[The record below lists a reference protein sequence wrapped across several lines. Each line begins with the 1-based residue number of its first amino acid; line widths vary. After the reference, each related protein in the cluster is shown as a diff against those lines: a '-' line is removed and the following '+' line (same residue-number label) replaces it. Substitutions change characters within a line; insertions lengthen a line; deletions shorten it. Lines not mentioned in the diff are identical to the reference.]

1 MRVLITGAAGMIGS
15 KLAARIAADGHVG
28 GVMVSAMH
36 LTDVVEPAK
45 PKADFLVTARGAD
58 FSANG
63 EAEHL
68 ASLKPSLVFHLAAIV
83 SGEAEADFEKGYRI
97 NFDGTRALLD
107 ALRLTG
113 EKPKVIFASSIA
125 VFGGPYPDLIPDDFN
140 PQPLTSYGTQKLM
153 GELLISDF
161 SRKGFIDGVCL
172 RLPTICV
179 RPGAPNKAASG
190 FFSGIIRE
198 PLAGKTAKLPVGLDV
213 VHTHA
218 SPRSA
223 IGFMLHAADM
233 DLGVLG
239 ARRAIILPGVGVSVG
254 DQIAAL
260 TRIAGARIAS
270 LIVPEPDEAVAKI
283 VSGWPTRFEAKRSR
297 ELGFEA
303 ETSFDEI
310 IQAHIDDVHKGIV
323 PSQAL
328 SPA

>member
-1 MRVLITGAAGMIGS
+1 MRVLITGAAGMIGL
-15 KLAARIAADGHVG
+15 KLATHIADNGHVA

-36 LTDVVEPAK
+36 LTDVIEPPK
-45 PKADFLVTARGAD
+45 PTADFLVTTRAAD
-58 FSANG
+58 FSGPG
-63 EAEHL
+63 EATHL
-68 ASLKPSLVFHLAAIV
+68 ASLKPDLVFHLAAIV
-83 SGEAEADFEKGYRI
+83 SGEAEADFEKGYGI

-140 PQPLTSYGTQKLM
+140 PQPLTSYGAQKLM

-161 SRKGFIDGVCL
+161 SRKGFIDGAAL

-190 FFSGIIRE
+190 FFSSIIRE
-198 PLAGKTAKLPVGLDV
+198 PLAGKTAKLPVGLEV

-223 IGFMLHAADM
+223 IGFLLHAAAL
-233 DLGVLG
+233 DLSGLG
-239 ARRAIILPGVGVSVG
+239 ARRAITLPGVAVSVG
-254 DQIAAL
+254 EQIAAL
-260 TRIAGARIAS
+260 TSIAGPKAAS
-270 LIVPEPDEAVAKI
+270 FIVPEPDEAVAKI

-297 ELGFEA
+297 DLGFEA
-303 ETSFDEI
+303 ETSFEQI
-310 IQAHIDDVHKGIV
+310 VQAHIDDVHGGVVQVKH
-323 PSQAL
+323 
-328 SPA
+328 

>member
-36 LTDVVEPAK
+36 LTDVIEPPK
-45 PKADFLVTARGAD
+45 PKADFLVTARAAD
-58 FSANG
+58 FSG
-63 EAEHL
+63 PSEATHL
-68 ASLKPSLVFHLAAIV
+68 ASLKPDLVFHLAAIV
-83 SGEAEADFEKGYRI
+83 SGEAEADFEKGYCI

-125 VFGGPYPDLIPDDFN
+125 VFGGPYPDLIPEDFN
-140 PQPLTSYGTQKLM
+140 PQPLTSYGAQKLM

-161 SRKGFIDGVCL
+161 SRKGFIDGVAL

-190 FFSGIIRE
+190 FFSSIIRE
-198 PLAGKTAKLPVGLDV
+198 PLAGKTAKLPVGLEV
-213 VHTHA
+213 VHSFA

-223 IGFMLHAADM
+223 IGFLLHAAA
-233 DLGVLG
+233 LELSVLE
-239 ARRAIILPGVGVSVG
+239 ARRAVTLPGVAVSVG
-254 DQIAAL
+254 EQIAAL
-260 TRIAGARIAS
+260 TRLAGAKAAS

-297 ELGFEA
+297 DLGFEA

-310 IQAHIDDVHKGIV
+310 VQAHIDDVHGGVV
-323 PSQAL
+323 PVKH
-328 SPA
+328 

>member
-36 LTDVVEPAK
+36 LTDVVEPPR
-45 PKADFLVTARGAD
+45 PKADFLVTARAAD
-58 FSANG
+58 FSG
-63 EAEHL
+63 PSEATHL
-68 ASLKPSLVFHLAAIV
+68 ASLKPDLVFHLAAIV
-83 SGEAEADFEKGYRI
+83 SGEAEADFEKGYGI

-113 EKPKVIFASSIA
+113 EKPKVVFASSIA
-125 VFGGPYPDLIPDDFN
+125 VFGGPYPDLIPEDFN
-140 PQPLTSYGTQKLM
+140 PQPLTSYGAQKLM

-161 SRKGFIDGVCL
+161 SRKGFIDGVAL

-190 FFSGIIRE
+190 FFSSIIRE

-213 VHTHA
+213 VHSFA

-223 IGFMLHAADM
+223 IGFLLHAAA
-233 DLGVLG
+233 LELSVLE
-239 ARRAIILPGVGVSVG
+239 ARRAVTLPGVAVSVG
-254 DQIAAL
+254 EQIAAL
-260 TRIAGARIAS
+260 TRLAGAKAAS

-297 ELGFEA
+297 DLGFEA

-310 IQAHIDDVHKGIV
+310 VQAHIDDVHGGVV
-323 PSQAL
+323 PVKH
-328 SPA
+328 